1 MIEAASPSPAQILS
15 QAAPLRR
22 ERGAP
27 PLFFQLAERLQD
39 LIERLRLAEGAVL
52 PTEREVSERFEVSR
66 ITARQALA
74 ELENQGLIKREQG
87 RGTFVA
93 APKIPRTLPRMA
105 SFTDDMLAKG
115 ARPSTR
121 LLEGGEVDPPETVA
135 ARLQL
140 LDGDRTLRLYRLAL
154 ANGRPIALLEA
165 FLSPTPVLQPRFGDL
180 LDASRNA
187 QFSLYAALERMGIVF
202 THADEK
208 IGATAATAAQGAL
221 LETSTGAPLLEM
233 VRLSFVRGDQPVE
246 LVKAVYR
253 GDRYQYQLRSYA
265 SPAEHGAT

>member
-1 MIEAASPSPAQILS
+1 M
-15 QAAPLRR
+15 
-22 ERGAP
+22 
-27 PLFFQLAERLQD
+27 QD

-105 SFTDDMLAKG
+105 SFTEDMLAKG

-121 LLEGGEVDPPETVA
+121 LLEGGEVDPPEEVA

-140 LDGDRTLRLYRLAL
+140 GAGKRTLRLHRLAL
-154 ANGRPIALLEA
+154 ANGRPIALLEI
-165 FLSPTPVLQPRFGDL
+165 FLSSAHDLNRRFSDL
-180 LDASRNA
+180 LQAARDSG
-187 QFSLYAALERMGIVF
+187 FSLYATLERVGITF
-202 THADEK
+202 THADEQ
-208 IGATAATAAQGAL
+208 IGATAATASQAAL
-221 LETSTGAPLLEM
+221 LEIDTGAPLLEM
-233 VRLSFVRGDQPVE
+233 VRLSFVRGDLPVE

-253 GDRYQYQLRSYA
+253 SDRYNYQLRSYPSSAQRSAA
-265 SPAEHGAT
+265 SP